1 MVNKLR
7 EGCRGQSNHC
17 CSDWE
22 EGEEGGGEEGK
33 VGGNKGGRGKG
44 GGNRGIRGESRREQG
59 DKRGRGEDK

>member
-22 EGEEGGGEEGK
+22 EGEEGG
-33 VGGNKGGRGKG
+33 RGQG
-44 GGNRGIRGESRREQG
+44 GIRG
-59 DKRGRGEDK
+59 KRGDRGEGTGEVLMLLIMSLKLNKKRKK